1 MGIYLF
7 AGQALTWLPPLVF
20 TAMNEAGV
28 SIRLS
33 MLSLVSFWIIALFF
47 LQCMGSF
54 SNVIEEV
61 IPDAPV
67 DLSLNCAE
75 VEIISSNKKYVTA

>member
-1 MGIYLF
+1 MMGVYLF
-7 AGQALTWLPPLVF
+7 SGQSLSWLPPLVF

-47 LQCMGSF
+47 LQCMGSYETA
-54 SNVIEEV
+54 VGEV
-61 IPDAPV
+61 IFDA
-67 DLSLNCAE
+67 SNESECE
-75 VEIISSNKKYVTA
+75 QIEITTSNEE